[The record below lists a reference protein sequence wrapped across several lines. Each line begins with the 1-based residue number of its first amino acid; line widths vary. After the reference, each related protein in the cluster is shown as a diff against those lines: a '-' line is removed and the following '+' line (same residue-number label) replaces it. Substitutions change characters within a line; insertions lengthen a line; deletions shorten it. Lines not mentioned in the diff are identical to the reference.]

1 MLKTKKLLR
10 EKLSSI
16 YAPSETESLISLI
29 LEHVT
34 GYKRL
39 QLHLN
44 QSEQLPEP
52 KIMQIMEIV
61 NRLLIHEP
69 IQYIIGETEFYGLK
83 FTVSPAVAASQSRLT
98 KIPAWS

>member
-1 MLKTKKLLR
+1 MLKTKKLLG

-34 GYKRL
+34 GYNRL

-44 QSEQLPEP
+44 QTDQLPEP

-61 NRLLIHEP
+61 NKLMAYKARTGNEA
-69 IQYIIGETEFYGLK
+69 YFSIIGPVVEQLPAEFLDQVPELK
-83 FTVSPAVAASQSRLT
+83 ILPE
-98 KIPAWS
+98 